1 MPAPELSPLQE
12 VRAPPASMTDAGNP
26 AQDASSAT
34 MPALAISHEQRD
46 QRFQNFEKQRHQAN
60 FDEGSVAFAPD
71 IDFHKETQTK
81 ESAGFYGGSSAGPE
95 SKSPVRH
102 AAPHGRGA
110 KAGSIAD
117 KLNHVELNRLVQR
130 SRGLR

>member
-1 MPAPELSPLQE
+1 
-12 VRAPPASMTDAGNP
+12 MTNAGNP
-26 AQDASSAT
+26 AQDASGAT

-46 QRFQNFEKQRHQAN
+46 QRFQNFEKQPHRAN

-71 IDFHKETQTK
+71 IDFHKETQIK
-81 ESAGFYGGSSAGPE
+81 ESAGFYGSSAGPE

-110 KAGSIAD
+110 KTGNIAD
-117 KLNHVELNRLVQR
+117 KLNHAELNRLVQR